1 MPARY
6 VIFAHLLRR
15 RRKGDAMKM
24 SERNK
29 QSMQTETPMTLI
41 SLRLP
46 NNIIEDLSEVTPPLG
61 IGCYQAAFDAYNSNG
76 RRKHLSER
84 EAQRGEDSAIEEFSQ
99 RLIAHGVPEQAI
111 EDAVAEMRA
120 GS

>member
-61 IGCYQAAFDAYNSNG
+61 IGGYQAAIDAYNSNG

-84 EAQRGEDSAIEEFSQ
+84 EAQGGEDSAIEEFSQ
-99 RLIAHGVPEQAI
+99 RLTVLGVPGQAI
-111 EDAVAEMRA
+111 QNAVADVRA

>member
-1 MPARY
+1 
-6 VIFAHLLRR
+6 
-15 RRKGDAMKM
+15 MKM

-61 IGCYQAAFDAYNSNG
+61 IGGYQAAFDAYNSNG

-84 EAQRGEDSAIEEFSQ
+84 EAQRGEASAIEEFSQ
-99 RLIAHGVPEQAI
+99 RLTVRGVPGQAI
-111 EDAVAEMRA
+111 QNAVADVRA